1 MGLPVSNFKKK
12 DGGLRI
18 CGDYKTTKYPIA
30 NVEQAL
36 NCVVDKKTFS
46 KIALKSANH
55 LRF

>member
-1 MGLPVSNFKKK
+1 MGFPVSNFKKK